1 MAHIIIEGLDK
12 TGKSTLARFL
22 AEKTGMP
29 IKKFSN
35 PGPGEDAAVE
45 YAEFVVSSQSCIVD
59 RMHLSEMAYGPVF
72 RGESTVD
79 ASVQRVIEGL
89 LAKRGSTIG
98 VYCYADDEDLKARFK
113 ADGEDFVSDTD
124 IPALVEGFKAA
135 LSTSRMSW
143 VMYKVGDDMEKVY
156 EQVR

>member
-1 MAHIIIEGLDK
+1 MGHIIIEGLDK
-12 TGKSTLARFL
+12 TGKSTLAKFL
-22 AEKTGMP
+22 SEKTGIP

-35 PGPGEDAAVE
+35 PGPNEDPAVE
-45 YAEFVVSSQSCIVD
+45 YVEFVTTAQSCVVD

-72 RGESTVD
+72 RGESAVD
-79 ASVQRVIEGL
+79 TNVQRVIEGL
-89 LAKRGSTIG
+89 LAKRGSTVG

-113 ADGEDFVSDTD
+113 ADGEDFVAETD
-124 IPALVEGFKAA
+124 IAALKEGFQKA

-143 VMYKVGDDMEKVY
+143 VLYKVGDDMEKVY